1 MLLNLSLR
9 NLFRQ
14 KRRNLMLGIAIGLGV
29 TILIMASSF
38 SRGIEDIMFNKIV
51 TYVAGHVS
59 VNMNEGLG
67 KRVPVFRDKERLFS
81 IIKKN
86 VEQDAEIDESF
97 GVFTRAI
104 GNGKADNMILVAIDT
119 SKRYTE
125 ERKKEVRESFNVIG
139 GSLLDIG
146 TSAVA
151 NAVILS
157 RDRAESLNVKKN
169 DVISIRFRNVFG
181 QNQSE
186 RLTVVGV
193 LQNDNIFMQGVMF
206 CELKNVKAMMG
217 YRPYECA
224 NIHIKIK
231 DPKENAVRV
240 ADKIHSAL
248 TPGPAF
254 IAGKLSYLS
263 SESEVV
269 VIPFRGDDDS
279 IRLIGSSFEL
289 LDGKMDDVLLRD
301 GVMISSNIADKLG
314 VKPSSEVLISYNAKF
329 EKERGSFKVQIKG
342 VFKSDVYKGDNTIY
356 MHEALFYPKFYD
368 RIPDLDKERARV
380 SLPEVL
386 LSLPESTNKDRS
398 NTFLPEDLNKKRASA
413 LGLTDQAYFKS
424 ALGNEWELLDRT
436 RNTDEMRKKYAAQAR
451 KKIRATTMDVN
462 SMYESASDVLKL
474 ESVLNIITLWAVL
487 ILFFIILIG
496 VVNTLRMTIK
506 ERTREI
512 GTIRAIGMQ
521 KRDVWGI
528 FMIETSLLSLFASF
542 AGTLFA
548 FVLMWLL
555 TLIRFNVTDNPL
567 GILLV
572 SNHLYFL
579 PTFGSVLLN
588 ITLILVITVITAYFP
603 ARRAANLSSAEALR
617 HYE

>member
-1 MLLNLSLR
+1 MKMLFNLSLR

-38 SRGIEDIMFNKIV
+38 SRGISDIMFNKIV
-51 TYVAGHVS
+51 SYVAGHVS
-59 VNMNEGLG
+59 VNLNEGFG
-67 KRVPVFRDKERLFS
+67 KRVPVFRDRERLFK
-81 IIKKN
+81 IIEAN
-86 VEQDAEIDESF
+86 VEKDAEVDE
-97 GVFTRAI
+97 GLGIFTRAI
-104 GNGKADNMILVAIDT
+104 GNGKADNMILVGVDTTKAI
-119 SKRYTE
+119 TE
-125 ERKKEVRESFNVIG
+125 EQRKEYDESFNVIDG
-139 GSLLDIG
+139 KFEDLG
-146 TSAVA
+146 TSSAA

-157 RDRAESLNVKKN
+157 KDRADSLNVKKN

-193 LQNDNIFMQGVMF
+193 LNNDNIFMQGVMF
-206 CELKNVKAMMG
+206 CELKNVKEMMG
-217 YRPYECA
+217 YRPYETA
-224 NIHIKIK
+224 NIQIKIK
-231 DPKENAVRV
+231 NAKENAVVV
-240 ADKIHSAL
+240 ADRIHAAL

-254 IAGKLSYLS
+254 IAGKVS
-263 SESEVV
+263 SGSGASDVT

-279 IRLIGSSFEL
+279 IKLIGSSFKL
-289 LDGKMDDVLLRD
+289 VKGKMDDVLMRD
-301 GVMISSNIADKLG
+301 GVMISSNLASKLG
-314 VKPSSEVLISYNAKF
+314 SAPGREITITYNTKF
-329 EKERGSFKVQIKG
+329 EKSAVSFKVKVKG
-342 VFKSDVYKGDNTIY
+342 VFTPDIKTGDKTIY

-368 RIPDLDKERARV
+368 RLPDLKEDAAKAFI
-380 SLPEVL
+380 PAA
-386 LSLPESTNKDRS
+386 D
-398 NTFLPEDLNKKRASA
+398 AS
-413 LGLTDQAYFKS
+413 FKP
-424 ALGNEWELLDRT
+424 ALGNEWELLKRT
-436 RNTDEMRKKYAAQAR
+436 RNTDEMKKKYAAEAR
-451 KKIRATTMDVN
+451 KKIRATTIDVN

-474 ESVLNIITLWAVL
+474 ESVLNIITISAVL

-528 FMIETSLLSLFASF
+528 FMIETSLLSFFASI
-542 AGTLFA
+542 AGTIFA
-548 FVLMWLL
+548 FILMGLL
-555 TLIRFNVTDNPL
+555 SLITFNVTDNPL

-572 SNHLYFL
+572 SKHLYFL
-579 PTFGSVLLN
+579 PSFWNVVFN
-588 ITLILVITVITAYFP
+588 ISLILVITMITAFFP